1 MQKNEMKR
9 EKSAVAAIKIV
20 QNLWQVGGG
29 SLTAPEDAAVYLLRF
44 ARQAALI
51 DSGCGGGHKQL
62 VDNISSI
69 LPPTVEIPYLLLTH
83 CHYDHVGGAAA
94 LREQYRCQIVAHELE
109 AAFLEAGD
117 NRVTAASWYGAKMEM
132 LSIDYKIQ
140 GDKEKIP
147 VGDGE
152 VFAYHCPGHS
162 PGSLVYLV
170 ELESKRV
177 LFGQDVHGPLDP
189 SLLSNREDYRRS
201 LEFML
206 GLNADILCEGHFGV
220 FKGTEKVE
228 KFIRS
233 YLAG

>member
-1 MQKNEMKR
+1 MKR
-9 EKSAVAAIKIV
+9 ANNAGRAMIIV

-44 ARQAALI
+44 GKQAALI
-51 DSGCGGGHKQL
+51 DSGCGGGHKRL
-62 VDNISSI
+62 VDNIFSV
-69 LPPTVEIPYLLLTH
+69 LPPTVEIPYLFLTH

-94 LREQYRCQIVAHELE
+94 LRKQYRSQIVAHQLD
-109 AAFLEAGD
+109 AAFLESGD
-117 NRVTAASWYGAKMEM
+117 NRVTAASWYGAKMEI
-132 LSIDYKIQ
+132 LNIDYKIQ
-140 GDKEKIP
+140 GHKEKIR

-170 ELESKRV
+170 ELEDKRV

-189 SLLSNREDYRRS
+189 SLLSNREDYRKS

-206 GLNADILCEGHFGV
+206 SLNADILCEGHFGV
-220 FKGTEKVE
+220 FKGRENIE

-233 YLAG
+233 YMAG